1 MKKYTKEEIE
11 KVINESPDMIT
22 ALEAVGAMYGI
33 PPSHIMGQPGL
44 KAIRVENDMIMA
56 PTDVK
61 PNTKAIVCSIGAVLD
76 HISQRIND
84 KLDNFQLNNIK
95 KGSIDDKVAQ
105 TANPAKGTV
114 ISHYTL
120 SDGGEIIVYDS
131 GLVDMPH
138 TDEARAKV
146 AALRASGEIPSI
158 SAFNDSKR
166 DYVKPSFFTKEDDI
180 ALDAET
186 NKRFASNDPLPTN
199 LSESINESMTHIE
212 MCAQYGDT
220 DHLGYDIFNEMGF
233 DFIRVT
239 EAFVTEASKAKK
251 KVVSKDIKH
260 MKFDNTEITKAIK
273 CFNEARKAQ
282 PSPKKGDFD
291 IKQFIE
297 HPKYKEAVAH
307 LSKQFDCQLSVYWH
321 YDDEHGD
328 ETGLWT
334 TNYISNTYA
343 QNITISKS
351 KGFQLNG
358 LPIQIH
364 VLNKAIDEEMSREA
378 NVELFGQFVCAGL
391 CHEIFHN
398 IVNACRLNNAMFAF
412 TLSTAM
418 NMAEMT
424 DDAKKKR
431 EIFERYAATLTKTNK
446 GVVGRLQRRNL
457 VKALCKASALSSNAS
472 VLKDLQTSVKTTDSA
487 VDSIDKLIM
496 HLEMRANEL
505 QRVHNKMQRK
515 AKSYN
520 KTGTTIMAIV
530 GLVLCISVIGMPIGL
545 PLTMIAGDQA
555 SAYEY
560 MEKYKQ
566 YMKTPNKEEYYCD
579 LFAGMYN
586 LPLTFT
592 EGYKKRDFTA
602 NQFTKEQLQQLTDLE
617 GKIFNLLLIY
627 YPTTSERN
635 HAAYTVAKN
644 ILDSK
649 EKIAP
654 EYKEYCKWVVAN
666 YSNLE
671 KTNIDK
677 KFRSQN
683 FDPREAEDLDRH
695 VQNIID
701 NNNITLTESAS

>member
-1 MKKYTKEEIE
+1 
-11 KVINESPDMIT
+11 MIT

-44 KAIRVENDMIMA
+44 KAIRVENDMIVA

-76 HISQRIND
+76 QISQRIND
-84 KLDNFQLNNIK
+84 KLDNFQADNIK

-105 TANPAKGTV
+105 TANPSKGTV
-114 ISHYTL
+114 IAHHTL

-146 AALRASGEIPSI
+146 AELRASGEIPSI
-158 SAFNDSKR
+158 SIFNDSKR
-166 DYVKPSFFTKEDDI
+166 PYEKPSFFTKEDDI
-180 ALDAET
+180 ALDDAT
-186 NKRFASNDPLPTN
+186 NKRFASNDPTPTDI
-199 LSESINESMTHIE
+199 SSTIHESDMHLE
-212 MCAQYGDT
+212 MCAHYNDT

-239 EAFVTEASKAKK
+239 ESFVTEASKSKK
-251 KVVSKDIKH
+251 KIASKDIKH

-273 CFNEARKAQ
+273 CLNEARKAQ

-297 HPKYKEAVAH
+297 HPKYKEAIAH

-321 YDDEHGD
+321 YDDEHAD
-328 ETGLWT
+328 DTGLWT
-334 TNYISNTYA
+334 VNYLDHMYA

-446 GVVGRLQRRNL
+446 GIVGKAQRRNL
-457 VKALCKASALSSNAS
+457 VKALCKASALSSNNV
-472 VLKDLQTSVKTTDSA
+472 VLNDLQKSIKTSDTA
-487 VDSIDKLIM
+487 VDNIDKLIS
-496 HLEMRANEL
+496 HYEIRANEL
-505 QRVHNKMQRK
+505 QRMHNSVERK
-515 AKSYN
+515 ARKYN
-520 KTGTTIMAIV
+520 KTGNAILSVV
-530 GLVLCISVIGMPIGL
+530 GLLLSLTVVGLPIGL
-545 PLTMIAGDQA
+545 PMLFVAGDQE

-560 MEKYKQ
+560 MEKYKH

-602 NQFTKEQLQQLTDLE
+602 NQIKEEQLQRLTDLE
-617 GKIFNLLLIY
+617 GKIFNLQLIY
-627 YPTTSERN
+627 YPTMAERN
-635 HAAYTVAKN
+635 HAGYTVAKT

-649 EKIAP
+649 NKIAP

-666 YSNLE
+666 YSNME
-671 KTNIDK
+671 KTDIKTN
-677 KFRSQN
+677 FRSQN

-701 NNNITLTESAS
+701 NNNITMTEFAV